1 MVARSA
7 RSSPYLAHLSL
18 SGCMSW
24 PLALSVLSMKHA
36 KLSKAVRFLTVG
48 SFFLLLASSDGAQR
62 KPEAGWPTYSNDP
75 AGTRYSNASQI
86 DRSNVSQLKVAW
98 TYRTGAL
105 PHDEGLDKKA
115 AFQAT
120 PILFDG
126 KLLLSTPSE
135 PMV

>member
-24 PLALSVLSMKHA
+24 PLELLVLSMKHA

-75 AGTRYSNASQI
+75 GGTRYSNASQI

-98 TYRTGAL
+98 AYRTRAL
-105 PHDEGLDKKA
+105 PHDDALDKKE
-115 AFQAT
+115 AFEGT
-120 PILFDG
+120 PSLFYG
-126 KLLLSTPSE
+126 KLFLR
-135 PMV
+135 

>member
-7 RSSPYLAHLSL
+7 RSCPYLVHLSL

-36 KLSKAVRFLTVG
+36 KLSKEVRFLTVG

-75 AGTRYSNASQI
+75 GGTRESNASHTHP
-86 DRSNVSQLKVAW
+86 SNGSQLLVGWAH
-98 TYRTGAL
+98 RTGPL
-105 PHDEGLDKKA
+105 PHD
-115 AFQAT
+115 QQRSNIPPVT
-120 PILFDG
+120 
-126 KLLLSTPSE
+126 
-135 PMV
+135 